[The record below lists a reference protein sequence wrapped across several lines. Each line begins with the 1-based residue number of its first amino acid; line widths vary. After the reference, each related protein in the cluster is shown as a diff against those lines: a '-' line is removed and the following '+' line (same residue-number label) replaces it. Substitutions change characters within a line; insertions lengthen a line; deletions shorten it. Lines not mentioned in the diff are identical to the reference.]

1 MCSRSA
7 AERFLNSG
15 VSCAT
20 NAIPSSAGA
29 EPARS
34 PPSTVTSPALGAA
47 SPTERLS
54 KVDFP
59 APFGPTS
66 ATTCPSGIAS
76 VQSRNAV
83 AEP

>member
-1 MCSRSA
+1 MWIRSA

-20 NAIPSSAGA
+20 NAIPSSAGR
-29 EPARS
+29 EPAEY

-47 SPTERLS
+47 SPTARFS
-54 KVDFP
+54 KVVFP

-66 ATTCPSGIAS
+66 ATTCSAGIAS
-76 VQSRNAV
+76 VQSCSALV
-83 AEP
+83 EP